1 MQIVEHDFEKD
12 GSLDMYFT
20 YTDISYLNEAY
31 ETVSEPMPTA
41 TDQTNASS
49 QPEQPQQQ
57 NKNNK
62 NNKNNKENSAHQKEF
77 HAWKKLW
84 NNCHPPSKWKI

>member
-20 YTDISYLNEAY
+20 YTDISYLNEEY

-41 TDQTNASS
+41 TDQTNV
-49 QPEQPQQQ
+49 QPQQQ
-57 NKNNK
+57 NKGKQTNK
-62 NNKNNKENSAHQKEF
+62 LTTAI
-77 HAWKKLW
+77 
-84 NNCHPPSKWKI
+84 PST